1 MPDDKRKGFRDG
13 APHQAQKVEE
23 EVGVLANEV
32 VGLAAKVNKIME
44 AAGRLVAPVDD
55 IRHIRGED
63 KGSTVPGQGEHT
75 GRRSTWRRKPT
86 LGLCWGWFPSPLIT
100 YATLDR
106 WGFLFS
112 FCLNPKTSQRHP
124 SLLSVS

>member
-1 MPDDKRKGFRDG
+1 MEGSERHG

-55 IRHIRGED
+55 IRHVRGED
-63 KGSTVPGQGEHT
+63 KGGTVPGPRGTYRQKVSMEEEAHLRAASGDGSLH
-75 GRRSTWRRKPT
+75 RSLP
-86 LGLCWGWFPSPLIT
+86 
-100 YATLDR
+100 A
-106 WGFLFS
+106 
-112 FCLNPKTSQRHP
+112 
-124 SLLSVS
+124 